1 MTTRRIATLALLV
14 FELLV
19 AGFAA
24 VVAIVMF
31 VSLNRSGSDAWDNEW
46 SWFTLVV
53 AAITFVSFGIAALGL
68 MTSWRFRWWLQA
80 VPVVALVAGVV
91 LFVFAV

>member
-1 MTTRRIATLALLV
+1 MTTRRIATLTLLA

-19 AGFAA
+19 AGFAV
-24 VVAIVMF
+24 VVAIVML
-31 VSLNRSGSDAWDNEW
+31 VSLNRSGSDAWDTEW

-53 AAITFVSFGIAALGL
+53 AAIAFLSFGIAALGL
-68 MTSWRFRWWLQA
+68 VTSWRFRWWLQA
-80 VPVVALVAGVV
+80 VPVVALVAGIL